1 MLGREIAPRSFGDFF
16 PLFNY
21 WTEVEF
27 AAGIQDFDLG
37 IHLSSVVDGNG
48 QVSGIGFN
56 HYGQLGDGT
65 TNTTGKWVTLPD
77 TKASQVATSHYHQL
91 YLDVNGSLWGV
102 GYGNSGQ
109 LGMGNNNDQ
118 VIPVMIEP
126 SGVKEISA
134 AYLHNSYIKE
144 DGSLW
149 VMGRNNEGQLG
160 NGSTNNVNSP
170 VQIESSGVVSVKTHN
185 YATYYLKSNGS
196 MWGMGETYHGNLGI
210 GRSGGNYASFNSNVD
225 SMVPVEIVPSGVV
238 AITAGPYNAMFI
250 KEDGSLWGMG
260 HGNDGRWG

>member
-1 MLGREIAPRSFGDFF
+1 
-16 PLFNY
+16 
-21 WTEVEF
+21 
-27 AAGIQDFDLG
+27 
-37 IHLSSVVDGNG
+37 
-48 QVSGIGFN
+48 
-56 HYGQLGDGT
+56 
-65 TNTTGKWVTLPD
+65 
-77 TKASQVATSHYHQL
+77 
-91 YLDVNGSLWGV
+91 
-102 GYGNSGQ
+102 
-109 LGMGNNNDQ
+109 MGNNNNQ

-134 AYLHNSYIKE
+134 AYLHSSYIKE

-160 NGSTNNVNSP
+160 TGSTNNINSP
-170 VQIESSGVVSVKTHN
+170 VQIESSDVVSVKTHN

-238 AITAGPYNAMFI
+238 PLLRGRTMPCLSRRMALSGEWADKGNWELWMII
-250 KEDGSLWGMG
+250 K
-260 HGNDGRWG
+260 